1 MTDTAHM
8 RDSDAFS
15 WYMEQDPLLRSTVV
29 AVAVLDGVPDW
40 ARLVDKVDRATRLIP
55 AFRQH
60 VVSPPLRLATPRWTV
75 DPDFDLSWHIRRVD
89 APAPGDLATVLDLA
103 RIAGMTAFD
112 RARPLWEFTLVEGLV
127 GGGSALVMKLHHS
140 LTDGVGGMQ
149 LALLLFDL
157 ESVVGDLGPLPD
169 AAPGERFSTADLVRD
184 ALSDNWRRAADTAG
198 DALRSWP
205 AGLRAVRHPRQ
216 AITSAASTVAAI
228 ARVVQPVSQTLS
240 PVMTERRLAWH
251 YDVLEVPL
259 EDLKR
264 AGRSAG
270 GTLNDAF
277 LASVSGGLRRY
288 HESHGTSV
296 QELRVTMPVSIRH
309 PNDPLGGNRIT
320 LMRFKVPA
328 GEADPVARMTAIRP
342 LVKACREDRSL
353 PWTNTIAGALNLL
366 PTSVVGGML
375 KHVDFLAS
383 DVPGFS
389 FPVYLA
395 GAEMRDYYA
404 FGPTIGA
411 SVNVTLMSYRATCCV
426 GVTIDTGAV
435 SDFDVLIGCLREGF
449 EEVLAVGGEHDAVRA
464 PLTAAVG

>member
-1 MTDTAHM
+1 MADSAHM
-8 RDSDAFS
+8 RASDAFS
-15 WYMEQDPLLRSTVV
+15 WYMEEDPLLRSTVV

-40 ARLVDKVDRATRLIP
+40 PTLVAKVDRASRLIP

-75 DPDFDLSWHIRRVD
+75 DPDFDLSWHVRRVD
-89 APAPGDLATVLDLA
+89 APAPGDLATVLELA

-112 RARPLWEFTLVEGLV
+112 RARPLWEFTLVEGMA
-127 GGGSALVMKLHHS
+127 GGQSALVMKLHHS

-157 ESVVGDLGPLPD
+157 EPVAADLGPLPEV
-169 AAPGERFSTADLVRD
+169 APGERLSRDDLVRD
-184 ALSDNWRRAADTAG
+184 AIADNWRRAVAMAG
-198 DALRSWP
+198 RAVRSMP
-205 AGLRAVRHPRQ
+205 GGLRAARHPRQ
-216 AITSAASTVAAI
+216 AIGSAASTFAAI
-228 ARVVQPVSQTLS
+228 AKVVQPVSETLS
-240 PVMTERRLAWH
+240 PVMTERRLTWH
-251 YDVLEVPL
+251 YEVLQVPL
-259 EDLKR
+259 DDLKR
-264 AGRSAG
+264 ASKVAG

-288 HESHGTSV
+288 HERHGTSV

-309 PNDPLGGNRIT
+309 PDDPPGGNRIT

-342 LVKACREDRSL
+342 LVRACRDDRSL
-353 PWTNTIAGALNLL
+353 PWTNTIAGMLNVL
-366 PTSVVGGML
+366 PSSVVGGML

-383 DVPGFS
+383 DVPGFE

-411 SVNVTLMSYRATCCV
+411 SVNVTLMSYRSTCCV

-435 SDFDVLIGCLREGF
+435 PDVEVLTGCLRDGF
-449 EEVLAVGGEHDAVRA
+449 EEVLAVGGGHDAVRM
-464 PLTAAVG
+464 PLAVGAG